1 MNKHI
6 YALFNEANQQKI
18 LLRKEAD
25 KLGFNAYIGGV
36 IKELKSNKKISQD
49 SLCKLEKRQAKSIM
63 KGGAMV
69 GIHPNQYA
77 DVNNYSVNP
86 TGESPTKVDFN
97 NFIARPAIM
106 GGCAATPLFND
117 LQATIRKEL
126 KGKGVS
132 TSAITSVCGMATHRI
147 ITEVTKMNKSN
158 RLKKMKG

>member
-6 YALFNEANQQKI
+6 YALFNDVNKKKI

-25 KLGFNAYIGGV
+25 PLGFNSYISGL
-36 IKELKSNKKISQD
+36 IKELKNNKNLSQD
-49 SLCKLEKRQAKSIM
+49 SLCQLEKRQAKNIM

-77 DVNNYSVNP
+77 NPEHYSVNP
-86 TGESPTKVDFN
+86 TGESHTKVDFN

-132 TSAITSVCGMATHRI
+132 TSAITSVCGMVTHRI

-158 RLKKMKG
+158 RLKKMK

>member
-25 KLGFNAYIGGV
+25 PLGFNSYISGL
-36 IKELKSNKKISQD
+36 IKELKNNKNLSQD
-49 SLCKLEKRQAKSIM
+49 SLCQLEKRQAKSII

-77 DVNNYSVNP
+77 NPEHYTINP
-86 TGESPTKVDFN
+86 TGEANTSV
-97 NFIARPAIM
+97 NFDDLIARPAIM
-106 GGCAATPLFND
+106 GGCMATPLFND
-117 LQATIRKEL
+117 LQETIRKKV

-132 TSAITSVCGMATHRI
+132 TSAITSLCGMATHRI
-147 ITEVTKMNKSN
+147 MTEISKMNKSN
-158 RLKKMKG
+158 RLKMMKG

>member
-25 KLGFNAYIGGV
+25 PLGFNSYISGL
-36 IKELKSNKKISQD
+36 IKELKSNKNLSQD

-69 GIHPNQYA
+69 GMHPNQYA
-77 DVNNYSVNP
+77 NPEHYSINP
-86 TGESPTKVDFN
+86 TGEALTQVDFN

-117 LQATIRKEL
+117 LQATVRKEL
-126 KGKGVS
+126 KGKSVS
-132 TSAITSVCGMATHRI
+132 TSAITSACGMATHRI
-147 ITEVTKMNKSN
+147 VTEVTKMNKSN
-158 RLKKMKG
+158 RLKKMK